1 MFFVFYRCA
10 AVWPDNMMYEIYLSV
25 ALWRFTSTKFSS
37 HFSQLFSLELFDSLD
52 ALRRPNSGS
61 WLNSLYLSSL
71 HELLNSYNLPKLM
84 FNKHDRQ
91 KKLPRRIT
99 PLHVPNISYTLV
111 PATCK
116 CHCECEI
123 STHITV
129 YIYILLYNN
138 KYGKKNIILYLFVPS
153 SRDFPF
159 TAPNIWLPFFPLPW
173 HCRPVTFQMG
183 FPHFFA
189 IPQQSFLTFT
199 SLLPQCCD
207 SLISLSL
214 WPFPRQV
221 LSKFHCY
228 LNWW

>member
-129 YIYILLYNN
+129 YIYNYIIISME
-138 KYGKKNIILYLFVPS
+138 KKHKTVLICAKLEG
-153 SRDFPF
+153 
-159 TAPNIWLPFFPLPW
+159 FPLYCTQHLTAIFPASMTLQASYIPNGFSAFLRDSSTVFS
-173 HCRPVTFQMG
+173 HVYITVAPVLWLVDLVV
-183 FPHFFA
+183 
-189 IPQQSFLTFT
+189 SLT
-199 SLLPQCCD
+199 
-207 SLISLSL
+207 
-214 WPFPRQV
+214 
-221 LSKFHCY
+221 LSKTGPF
-228 LNWW
+228 